1 MARFGLSGD
10 YAVATV
16 HRPANVDDPVA
27 AARIVA
33 AFREV
38 GELMPVVL
46 PLHPRGRAT
55 LEGAGLGS
63 LERVIVVEPL
73 GYVEFL
79 GLVRGARV
87 AITDSGGIQEE
98 TTILGIPCLTMRPN
112 TERPI
117 TISQGTNRLV
127 EPAGVAPAVRD
138 VLGGAVNVPTDR
150 PPLWDGHAGERIGAI
165 LAARYGPPV
174 GRG

>member
-1 MARFGLSGD
+1 M
-10 YAVATV
+10 ATV

-33 AFREV
+33 AFRELA
-38 GELMPVVL
+38 ELLPVVL

-55 LEGAGLGS
+55 LEAAGLGS
-63 LERVIVVEPL
+63 IERVVVVEPL

-79 GLVRGARV
+79 GLIRGARV

-98 TTILGIPCLTMRPN
+98 TTVLGIPCLTMRPN

-127 EPAGVAPAVRD
+127 EPSEVAPAVRE
-138 VLGGAVNVPTDR
+138 LLAATVPPQPGR
-150 PPLWDGHAGERIGAI
+150 PPLWDGHAGERIGAV
-165 LAARYGPPV
+165 LAARYGLPASQ
-174 GRG
+174 G